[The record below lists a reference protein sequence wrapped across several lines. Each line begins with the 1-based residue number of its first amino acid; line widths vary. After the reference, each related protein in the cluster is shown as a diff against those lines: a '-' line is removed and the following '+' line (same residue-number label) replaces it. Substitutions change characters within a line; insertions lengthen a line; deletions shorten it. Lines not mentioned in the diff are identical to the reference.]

1 MKGGRGLNFREELK
15 KKNGIVLL
23 GEDTQKER
31 TIIHYICRTI
41 IAISVKMAHSNN
53 L

>member
-1 MKGGRGLNFREELK
+1 MGLNFREEL

-31 TIIHYICRTI
+31 TIHYIYRTI
-41 IAISVKMAHSNN
+41 IAISVKMADSNN